1 MKTMKQQLLAMLRHR
16 LLPERSRRATGWH
29 VLMLMLALLIG
40 GSPQARASW
49 PFDRTGTD
57 AGGGN
62 YRCHGN
68 SDYLYPS
75 AYPEYAYFET
85 KDKFNID
92 NDQFYWGFHVRV
104 IYPYFNKS
112 TLSIILGDHLYSYQ
126 NVDSPKNNLYEGEIY
141 LVTSDGT
148 KHLVEKWKKDYGEDS
163 YTPLETVDHTWGRV
177 WVSNIEDNN
186 VRVYYAPSTKAFEDG
201 VKRIVMKQTVTCK
214 GDEKWNSSRTYNTGW
229 IEYEKDITLSGLET
243 EKPMP
248 KLSADWGDDGTLTF
262 KAAGVPDKR
271 SNDSYDAQGY
281 NMNLYYRYDNGNKS
295 SKNNTFTTADGSA
308 ISYTNE
314 TNGKM
319 DMAYSYWPLTPS
331 ADKAKGA
338 YTVPVFVEYRGIV
351 KPNDSHVSIPSG
363 HTLSQPWADGFFVKP
378 FTRPASVDVDFE
390 KWQRKTLVKWTRQNE
405 ATGYNGNK
413 EQNVACRYDG
423 KWHVIRYVKGQDVG
437 TYKEIGTV
445 DGSETKLELTD
456 TDPEYD
462 RDYIYRVV
470 FLPTILENKYADK
483 LHQLPGYGN
492 DKPTAYDLWN
502 EASINTNLRLHITL
516 EQDFADETAVS
527 LKWHYSIPVSGLT
540 WYVEYR
546 PTNEKTWREWTETIA
561 VDPEQTEAS
570 AKFGGTVCDPVTY
583 RIKTKLGGMDIYS
596 DTLSATLPTGSYI
609 KNVTA
614 TTGTEEKSVWIRWE
628 VGNPDLTTP
637 IKYVVKRRPIGTD
650 EWTTIYENDTE
661 VKAKWEVEDQR
672 PLAGTY
678 YEYTVEAY
686 GTKCAGQVSRS
697 DFAVVPGFSQ
707 ARGTITG
714 HIAYG
719 SGTAVQGVRVNLVKS
734 SAEQEGDQVQYL
746 SRYIEGTGKGLLW
759 QADSVKYAKQFN
771 GHQPA
776 TMQLWAKPASNGSDQ
791 MTLATLNGALQLGV
805 KRVGSEAEYKV
816 SDKYIDYIDGT
827 YTVDEGTGG
836 TGAEGYDK
844 LVDGNIKTKWYS
856 AKKDAGVQYMCT
868 FHTEKPVMVTAYEL
882 TTGNDNSTHPGRNP
896 KDWILA
902 AKLNK
907 DDPWDALAFVWD
919 DKILEDINSKSYTY
933 ATDKQGVYQYFSFV
947 VFDNKSD
954 EHEEMQLGELRLKT
968 ATDTL
973 FIPSVT
979 QGTRPEGVSDQDYC
993 LYAVDLSSGDP
1004 AQYRVT
1010 EFPGLTFSGQDFT
1023 HVSAV
1028 YDGEK
1033 QWTFYVGSDSLRT
1046 GSLTVNN
1053 SNWQALPAAGT
1064 NTLAIGGSH
1073 QALTST
1079 YKGYVDD
1086 VRLWSRA
1093 LKTAEVESNYTRIL
1107 GGTEEKLQLYWPL
1120 DEGENVVKYAFDIA
1134 CQDGIYLR
1142 NHPEVGPNAVPRK
1155 EVPQRL
1161 NLYGMTD
1168 SEGDYIIKGIPF
1180 QQGGTNYKVTPM
1192 MGVHEFSPGTR
1203 SMFVSPTSLTANNID
1218 FEDVSSFPMMGKVH
1232 YVDTNIPVEG
1242 AVLYVDGQPQ
1252 SKDGNLVRTNDEGYY
1267 EVSVPIGEHY
1277 VEVQLDNHKMV
1288 AGGRFPLTGRYN
1300 FADAVTYNFQDS
1312 TLVNFVGRVA
1322 GGERSD
1328 TLGVG
1333 FGHNERIVGG
1343 PSKNNIGV
1351 ATITLRVNSEKL
1363 SFNCKT
1369 GTTETHQQ
1377 NRTWASDTVSVNS
1390 HTHTGFRNGEDH
1402 YIFIHTD
1409 SVTGEFSALLPPL
1422 KYTVKSI
1429 KVESNDA
1436 IEFTELPEIDLTSI
1450 KEMRSDS
1457 VRMVKENSADTVWVK
1472 YSYTT
1477 KMVKTYFAPP
1487 QLDVVDANADPG
1499 FFGLK
1504 KISFPSED
1512 GETTIEID
1520 DLYQKGRDPL
1530 YKVGYPIYRT
1540 GQANVYNL
1548 YAYEVYENR
1557 DVKDKVAHDT
1567 IPLPHVNVTVA
1578 NEMSSIQK
1586 IIYKVMDESTGY
1598 KPGQAYELT
1607 TQQVPLDDEGK
1618 AKLTWTAGLPN
1629 ITEPFTRKF
1638 SIALE
1643 RKERTYNVAD
1653 FDAIVI
1659 GQLTNGNNFVT
1670 KGPDVVNFV
1679 LRDPQGAKST
1689 TKLTK
1694 GETHTKTFY
1703 DTRKAYGEY
1712 SLDFNVL
1719 FGLANDIGTG
1729 VGVVLLHEIDN
1740 FATMDAGVK
1749 TSWEKTWNE
1758 DSLYV
1763 KTTTENIATSDSKP
1777 YVGAPGDVY
1786 IGKSLNY
1793 LIGGCRRL
1801 LIAYNEEKKKY
1812 EVKMVESIAFGDTIS
1827 TAFKFTQYEL
1837 ETVMIPKWKDMRR
1850 EFLTEVAS
1858 EAAARSY
1865 VNNGSKT
1872 VYLTWKGL
1880 NADNYEEGKDYIWAT
1895 PKSWETSGVPGGF
1908 QRDSVAWCNT
1918 QISLWEQ
1925 AISDNEADK
1934 VRLMNAGQKK
1944 ENISIDGGSSYSY
1957 SIRESGTK
1965 HHETIIDWK
1974 MGFIANQSITFHGK
1988 NIVHVGCETSIKT
2001 EDGGGFV
2008 RGDGTIDEDFT
2019 EWEYNIEDGNR
2030 DTDLSLTIYH
2040 SDSKKYSDFFS
2051 VFGGQ
2056 TYNPYQ
2062 PQEVTH
2068 YYKPGTPL
2076 GNSTEQMEQPDMR
2089 IGLPGENPST
2099 SVTVTDIPAGGE
2111 ATVVLQCTNLG
2122 NAHQGVMFSYG
2133 LEVLDET
2140 NTNGLQI
2147 LMDGVPINGRSL
2159 YLEHGESVTKV
2170 LTIRQTDQSIL
2181 DYEGIKLWFESQ
2193 YEPSNIHSEVTLN
2206 AHFVPSSSPVEL
2218 AIDEPVVNSN
2228 TPGGELQMKLKGFNR
2243 QFKNLRNVGV
2253 QYRFQGSTQWT
2264 DLHTWWVNPNDT
2276 IGRDSLS
2283 HKLLPK
2289 TGDLRLALDMTSNLA
2304 YPEGNYEF
2312 RAFTTTPYGTE
2323 QVHVYSDVAAV
2334 IKDRKRP
2341 INLYTPAPANG
2352 ILGYGDQMAIEFNED
2367 IVPGYVGGDNVVV
2380 TAKLNSSEVHHDVA
2394 YQLVPFEEM
2403 MPRTVNPVFLTSS
2416 FAMDF
2421 WLNWHEA
2428 GTILH
2433 LGEKTDNFALS
2444 IGDDGYV
2451 TVTMGNNTYRSDA
2464 AVPKDKWTFFA
2475 LNYDTEKKAF
2485 NMLALQDEKNIYLF
2499 SNRPVTME
2507 NVQAVHYLSDN
2518 CLYLGPV
2525 EADIHSLG
2533 LYNYC
2538 RDLSLASEDKYNAK
2552 DGYVYGLANFWP
2564 MDEGHGTVAG
2574 DLRHTHDFV
2583 VKDMWKLENKNY
2595 GLMINKPEG
2604 IMADITQVGTG
2615 DGESYAIEMWYN
2627 KSGNPKG
2634 ETVFET
2640 ATPDPYSPKTN
2651 LNEVTNLH
2659 LRFDSLQNLVLDYGG
2674 KSQVVASHEAFPD
2687 LRRYHH
2693 YALNVVRGQAASFYL
2708 DGQRTAVIPEADV
2721 PPMQGT
2727 SLVVGRNNEM
2737 LALVDEIRIWHA
2749 ALSESRLLGN
2759 MYNTIDTA
2767 DVYSRGLVAYYP
2779 FEKTGKENGV
2789 TTKVIALE
2797 NMAPKAT
2804 AMVLPADT
2812 ASLIA
2817 LTPPLKNAPDETV
2830 LTATPVASDRKV
2842 VINLSMVGLTARQLE
2857 GTTLNITV
2865 DKVRDLHGNES
2876 QPIRWTAYVQQN
2888 TLKWMKDSV
2897 NVIKK
2902 YGEDYTFDVDIEN
2915 KSGSTE
2921 YYTLYNMPQWLL
2933 LVDSERSDDVS
2944 PLRTKTLRFRVNPLT
2959 PVGNYDATIGL
2970 QGNNGIQEPMR
2981 IVMKVRGERP
2991 QWAVDPTKYEHQ
3003 MSIVGQVYINGILM
3017 ENSESMVAAFIGDEC
3032 RGVASPERVRG
3043 AAYVTMTVYGK
3054 DTPAADMGKTLS
3066 FRIWD
3071 ASQGVA
3077 YTDAQIAVDGSPI
3090 DVTFSQDKM
3099 LGNFDKP
3106 VIWTKSENVEQLI
3119 PVHLNWNWIAFGVVP
3134 KSPYLDHIFA
3144 DYADWQLLIKD
3155 RTLFS
3160 DYNGAEWNG
3169 TLQPVANAMYKLRID
3184 RLPTTKKEAPNS
3196 LLAVSGRQLKE
3207 KSERAV
3213 TLSKGWN
3220 WIAYTPLTT
3229 MTVDEALAAA
3239 NPQTGDIV
3247 KSQTAVAIYGP
3258 YGWEGSLKALEGGHG
3273 YLYFTND
3280 STGKSFLYP
3289 AASSASAKAR
3299 MAAPRAAEEDEL
3311 RIFHP
3316 VELGL
3321 YPSNMTMV
3329 IRLLAADGSP
3339 VDTCEVGAFIGD
3351 ECRGAARASSRGL
3364 YYLVISGEGAGQP
3377 MTLRSCID
3385 GKIID
3390 IDNSLMYVS
3399 EDNIGTSWEPYVID
3413 LSEIRTGISA
3423 IAADD
3428 DENDSDWY
3436 TLQGFKIGRKPTQ
3449 PGVYIHHGKK
3459 VVIKLKK

>member
-29 VLMLMLALLIG
+29 VFMLMLALLIG
-40 GSPQARASW
+40 GSPQARAGSW
-49 PFDRTGTD
+49 DFDHTRTD

-68 SDYLYPS
+68 SRFLYPS
-75 AYPEYAYFET
+75 LYPEYAYFET

-92 NDQFYWGFHVRV
+92 NGQFYWRFDVRV
-104 IYPYFNKS
+104 IYPYFNDGE
-112 TLSIILGDHLYSYQ
+112 LAHLVGNYHLYDYTNS
-126 NVDSPKNNLYEGEIY
+126 DSPKKNLYEGEIY

-148 KHLVEKWKKDYGEDS
+148 KHLVEKWKKDYEQDS
-163 YTPLETVDHTWGRV
+163 YTPLETVDHTWGKV
-177 WVSNIEDNN
+177 WVSNIESDN

-201 VKRIVMKQTVTCK
+201 VKRIVMKQTVTYK
-214 GDEKWNSSRTYNTGW
+214 GDKNWSNGSTYNTGW
-229 IEYEKDITLSGLET
+229 IEYEKDFTLSGLET

-248 KLSADWGDDGTLTF
+248 KLSVDWGNDGTLTF

-338 YTVPVFVEYRGIV
+338 YTVPVFVECRGIV
-351 KPNDSHVSIPSG
+351 KPDDSDAWIPTG
-363 HTLSQPWADGFFVKP
+363 YTLYQPWADGFFVKP
-378 FTRPASVDVDFE
+378 FTRPKSVSVEFD
-390 KWQRKTLVKWTRQNE
+390 KWNKKNVVTWTRQDE
-405 ATGYNGNK
+405 AKGYNGNK
-413 EQNVACRYDG
+413 EQSVACRYDG
-423 KWHVIRYVKGQDVG
+423 KWYVIRYAKG
-437 TYKEIGTV
+437 
-445 DGSETKLELTD
+445 GSATDYTLVETLNGDASSLKLTD
-456 TDPEYD
+456 EGIDYNKEYT
-462 RDYIYRVV
+462 YRVI
-470 FLPTILENKYADK
+470 FLPSVLENKYRENLA
-483 LHQLPGYGN
+483 QLPGYGN
-492 DKPTAYDLWN
+492 GSTPTDYDLWN
-502 EASINTNLRLHITL
+502 EASISNKLEIPITL
-516 EQDFADETAVS
+516 SHDKSETDKIHLTWEYNIPQS
-527 LKWHYSIPVSGLT
+527 GLKWSVESRSAGSSNSWSEEQQLSLDPNKHTAEVRLAGSACDPK
-540 WYVEYR
+540 EYR
-546 PTNEKTWREWTETIA
+546 VSVVVNNTQFCSDILG
-561 VDPEQTEAS
+561 AS
-570 AKFGGTVCDPVTY
+570 LPSSTY
-583 RIKTKLGGMDIYS
+583 IS
-596 DTLSATLPTGSYI
+596 DLS
-609 KNVTA
+609 V
-614 TTGTEEKSVWIRWE
+614 TTGTEEQKVVVAWKVESPDREHDIYYRVLRRI
-628 VGNPDLTTP
+628 VGESDWVTLSSS
-637 IKYVVKRRPIGTD
+637 KHGTFS
-650 EWTTIYENDTE
+650 EYEYTDDR
-661 VKAKWEVEDQR
+661 AQ
-672 PLAGTY
+672 AGTY
-678 YEYTVEAY
+678 YEYAVQAFGALCDEQL
-686 GTKCAGQVSRS
+686 KQS
-697 DFAVVPGFSQ
+697 DMIVKPGFSQ
-707 ARGTITG
+707 ARATITG

-719 SGTAVQGVRVNLVKS
+719 SGTAVDGVRVNLVKAS
-734 SAEQEGDQVQYL
+734 TTDDNQPQYFSRRIDGEG
-746 SRYIEGTGKGLLW
+746 EGLQW
-759 QADSVKYAKQFN
+759 RADGSTYESVLN
-771 GHQPA
+771 GQQPL
-776 TMQLWAKPASNGSDQ
+776 TLQLWARPQSTAAGGASQ
-791 MTLATLNGALQLGV
+791 QQLLQIAGALEIGV
-805 KRVGSEAEYKV
+805 KESGGRFHLYA
-816 SDKYIDYIDGT
+816 IDRSK
-827 YTVDEGTGG
+827 GG
-836 TGAEGYDK
+836 T
-844 LVDGNIKTKWYS
+844 
-856 AKKDAGVQYMCT
+856 
-868 FHTEKPVMVTAYEL
+868 TEQEFQNL
-882 TTGNDNSTHPGRNP
+882 
-896 KDWILA
+896 
-902 AKLNK
+902 
-907 DDPWDALAFVWD
+907 
-919 DKILEDINSKSYTY
+919 
-933 ATDKQGVYQYFSFV
+933 
-947 VFDNKSD
+947 VFDN
-954 EHEEMQLGELRLKT
+954 
-968 ATDTL
+968 
-973 FIPSVT
+973 I
-979 QGTRPEGVSDQDYC
+979 
-993 LYAVDLSSGDP
+993 
-1004 AQYRVT
+1004 
-1010 EFPGLTFSGQDFT
+1010 DFT
-1023 HVSAV
+1023 HVAAV
-1028 YDGEK
+1028 YSGGT
-1033 QWTFYVGSDSLRT
+1033 WTFYTGTESLQKATMAAAATTWNAVGSTTATLPTLSI
-1046 GSLTVNN
+1046 GG
-1053 SNWQALPAAGT
+1053 PAATRTQG
-1064 NTLAIGGSH
+1064 NGF
-1073 QALTST
+1073 
-1079 YKGYVDD
+1079 KGHVDD
-1086 VRLWSRA
+1086 VRLWKRA
-1093 LKTAEVESNYTRIL
+1093 LSEDEITENYARIL
-1107 GGTEEKLQLYWPL
+1107 GGTEQGMVLYWPL
-1120 DEGENVVKYAFDIA
+1120 DEGLSVKRYAFDIA
-1134 CQDGIYLR
+1134 CQDGLYQL
-1142 NHPEVGPNAVPRK
+1142 NHPEVGANVLPDANS
-1155 EVPQRL
+1155 PQRL
-1161 NLYGMTD
+1161 KLYGMTD
-1168 SEGDYIIKGIPF
+1168 SKGNYIIKGIPF
-1180 QQGGTNYKVTPM
+1180 QSGGTNYEVSPM
-1192 MGVHEFSPGTR
+1192 MGIHEFSPGTR

-1218 FEDVSSFPMMGKVH
+1218 FEDVSSFPMKGKVH

-1252 SKDGNLVRTNDEGYY
+1252 SKDGNLVRTDDEGRY

-1277 VEVQLDNHKMV
+1277 VEVRLDNHTMV
-1288 AGGRFPLTGRYN
+1288 GGGRFPLTGRYN

-1369 GTTETHQQ
+1369 GTTETYQQ

-1429 KVESNDA
+1429 TVESNRDA

-1477 KMVKTYFAPP
+1477 KMVKTYFASP

-1504 KISFPSED
+1504 EISFPSED
-1512 GETTIEID
+1512 GETTIVID
-1520 DLYQKGRDPL
+1520 SLYQKGRDPL

-1638 SIALE
+1638 RIALE

-1670 KGPDVVNFV
+1670 KGPDVVDFV

-1719 FGLANDIGTG
+1719 FGLAEKVGAG
-1729 VGVVLLHEIDN
+1729 VGVLVLTEIDN
-1740 FATMDAGVK
+1740 FASMDAGVK

-1763 KTTTENIATSDSKP
+1763 KTTTENFATSDSKP

-1880 NADNYEEGKDYIWAT
+1880 NADNYEEGKDYIWVT
-1895 PKSWETSGVPGGF
+1895 PKSWETSGIPGGF

-1925 AISDNEADK
+1925 AIYDNEENK
-1934 VRLMNAGQKK
+1934 VSLMNAGQKK

-1957 SIRESGTK
+1957 SKRESGTK

-1974 MGFIANQSITFHGK
+1974 MGFIANASIAFHGE
-1988 NIVHVGCETSIKT
+1988 NITKVGCETSIKT

-2193 YEPSNIHSEVTLN
+2193 YQPNLIHSEVTLN

-2334 IKDRKRP
+2334 IKDRTRP

-2394 YQLVPFEEM
+2394 YRLLPYEGM
-2403 MPRTVNPVFLTSS
+2403 MPHTVNPVFLTSS

-2464 AVPKDKWTFFA
+2464 AVPKDSWTFFA
-2475 LNYDTEKKAF
+2475 LNYDTEKKVF
-2485 NMLALQDEKNIYLF
+2485 NMLALQDKNNIYLF

-2507 NVQAVHYLSDN
+2507 NVQAVHYMTDN
-2518 CLYLGPV
+2518 CLYLGPLD
-2525 EADIHSLG
+2525 ADIHALG

-2538 RDLSLASEDKYNAK
+2538 RDLELANAEKNNAK

-2564 MDEGHGTVAG
+2564 MDEGHGTVAA
-2574 DLRHTHDFV
+2574 DLRHTHDFEV
-2583 VKDMWKLENKNY
+2583 EDLWTLDGKNY
-2595 GLMINKPEG
+2595 GLRITKDEG
-2604 IMADITQVGTG
+2604 VMADISQVGTG
-2615 DGESYAIEMWYN
+2615 PGESYAIEMWYN

-2640 ATPDPYSPKTN
+2640 ATPDPYSPKKN

-2659 LRFDSLQNLVLDYGG
+2659 LRFDSLQNLVLDYGA

-2721 PPMQGT
+2721 PPIEG
-2727 SLVVGRNNEM
+2727 SRLIVGRNNEI
-2737 LALVDEIRIWHA
+2737 LAYADEIRIWHA
-2749 ALSESRLLGN
+2749 ALSESRLLSN
-2759 MYNTIDTA
+2759 MYNTLDTA
-2767 DVYSRGLVAYYP
+2767 DVYSRGLAAYYP
-2779 FEKTGKENGV
+2779 FEKTGEEDGV
-2789 TTKVIALE
+2789 VTKVRTLE
-2797 NMAPKAT
+2797 NMAPNAAAKALDYD
-2804 AMVLPADT
+2804 VKELFQH
-2812 ASLIA
+2812 
-2817 LTPPLKNAPDETV
+2817 TPPLKNAPDETV

-2897 NVIKK
+2897 NVNKK

-2921 YYTLYNMPQWLL
+2921 YYTLYNMPQWLS

-2970 QGNNGIQEPMR
+2970 QGNNGILEPLR

-2991 QWAVDPTKYEHQ
+2991 QWAVDPTKYEHH
-3003 MSIVGQVYINGILM
+3003 MNIIGQVYMGGILM
-3017 ENSESMVAAFIGDEC
+3017 ENTESMVAAFIGDEC
-3032 RGVASPERVRG
+3032 RGVASPEKVRG

-3054 DTPAADMGKTLS
+3054 DTPAADRGKALT

-3071 ASQGVA
+3071 ATQGVA

-3099 LGNFDKP
+3099 LGNFDHP

-3119 PVHLNWNWIAFGVVP
+3119 PVHQNWNWIAFGVVP

-3207 KSERAV
+3207 NSERAV

-3280 STGKSFLYP
+3280 SIGKSFLYP
-3289 AASSASAKAR
+3289 AASAKAR
-3299 MAAPRAAEEDEL
+3299 MAAPRRAAEEDEL

-3377 MTLRSCID
+3377 MTLRTCID
-3385 GKIID
+3385 GEVID

-3413 LSEIRTGISA
+3413 LSEIRTGIST

-3428 DENDSDWY
+3428 DENDSDWW

-3459 VVIKLKK
+3459 VVIKPKK